1 MGKIAI
7 ITFDDSE
14 DIAMERICSILV
26 GEEQFEEVKLGQGFV
41 LTFSELKINEKEKN
55 VYLLYHLICTV
66 IQFLFRGNDGK
77 QINDKSQQ

>member
-26 GEEQFEEVKLGQGFV
+26 GEEQFEQVKLEQGF
-41 LTFSELKINEKEKN
+41 LEFPQN
-55 VYLLYHLICTV
+55 VI
-66 IQFLFRGNDGK
+66 
-77 QINDKSQQ
+77 

>member
-14 DIAMERICSILV
+14 DITMERICSILV

-41 LTFSELKINEKEKN
+41 LTFSELKKRNTIFFF
-55 VYLLYHLICTV
+55 HL
-66 IQFLFRGNDGK
+66 
-77 QINDKSQQ
+77 KSEPKMHLVKRMKRHEVEF